1 VLNVKEFGEAES
13 SYMWK
18 EVHLLAWKIKLERPD
33 ASKSSVPKNKEPLT
47 LRVG

>member
-1 VLNVKEFGEAES
+1 VLHGKGFGEAES

-18 EVHLLAWKIKLERPD
+18 EVHLLACKIKLDRPD
-33 ASKSSVPKNKEPLT
+33 ASKSLVKKNKEPLS